1 MTAHQYL
8 KNVRSM
14 SNYPAFRGV
23 AALVLWVFYIA
34 GALLALGGMLA
45 SSSGMTTA
53 AVAIGVGALIALV
66 GKVAHEA
73 MLMLADLADATID
86 RNARDVEETVES

>member
-1 MTAHQYL
+1 MQAHQYL
-8 KNVRSM
+8 KHVRTM

-34 GALLALGGMLA
+34 GAVLALGGMLA
-45 SSSGMTTA
+45 SSGASGLTA
-53 AVAIGVGALIALV
+53 AVVAVVVGALIALV

-73 MLMLADLADATID
+73 MLMLADLADATIEA
-86 RNARDVEETVES
+86 NARSAEDK